1 MAGRE
6 RRVSPRKE
14 CVVPLRFRIMSNG
27 VRKELH
33 NEPGELS
40 RRSSLTE
47 TLMGTFDGQS
57 VNLSERGIYFTST
70 QKMNIGE
77 PLEMFFTIPRELT
90 GRDSER
96 VRCSARVV
104 HVEDCG
110 ERQGL
115 LGFGAAVDR
124 FETIGAPDWGN

>member
-27 VRKELH
+27 FGKELL
-33 NEPGELS
+33 NEAGEWS
-40 RRSSLTE
+40 RRSS
-47 TLMGTFDGQS
+47 LMGTFDGQS
-57 VNLSERGIYFTST
+57 VNLSERGIYFTAT
-70 QKMNIGE
+70 QRMNIGE

-90 GRDSER
+90 GRDSES

-104 HVEDCG
+104 HVEERAD
-110 ERQGL
+110 RQGL

-124 FETIGAPDWGN
+124 FETIGARDSGN

>member
-14 CVVPLRFRIMSNG
+14 CAVPLRFRIMNNG
-27 VRKELH
+27 VGKESQH
-33 NEPGELS
+33 EARELS
-40 RRSSLTE
+40 RRSS
-47 TLMGTFDGQS
+47 LMGTFDGQS

-70 QKMNIGE
+70 QRMNIGE
-77 PLEMFFTIPRELT
+77 PLEMFFTIPREVT
-90 GRDSER
+90 GRESER

-104 HVEDCG
+104 HVDEG
-110 ERQGL
+110 AGRQGL

-124 FETIGAPDWGN
+124 FETIGTRDWGN

>member
-1 MAGRE
+1 MTGRE

-27 VRKELH
+27 FGKESQ
-33 NEPGELS
+33 NEAVELS
-40 RRSSLTE
+40 RRSS
-47 TLMGTFDGQS
+47 LMGTFDGQS
-57 VNLSERGIYFTST
+57 MNLSERGIYFTST

-90 GRDSER
+90 GRGSER

-104 HVEDCG
+104 HVE
-110 ERQGL
+110 ERTEKQGL
-115 LGFGAAVDR
+115 LGVGAAVDR
-124 FETIGAPDWGN
+124 FETIGARDWGN

>member
-1 MAGRE
+1 MDGRE

-14 CVVPLRFRIMSNG
+14 CAVPLRFRIMGTNFG
-27 VRKELH
+27 KEH
-33 NEPGELS
+33 QSEAEQLS
-40 RRSSLTE
+40 RRSSL
-47 TLMGTFDGQS
+47 MGTFDGHS

-70 QKMNIGE
+70 QRMDIGE

-104 HVEDCG
+104 HVEERI

-124 FETIGAPDWGN
+124 FETIGTRDLEN